1 MRILLLG
8 GTGFIGRHLISHL
21 GRLGHDLVVL
31 SRRSRPEMEQK
42 NVSVLIGD
50 PLQPGPWQEEASG
63 CQVIMNL
70 VGRNIMAR
78 WTTAVKKEIRESRLQ
93 STRMAVQAVEKAG
106 LNMAPED
113 KPVLINA
120 NAVGYY
126 PFSESENQVFDETGP
141 AGDHFLARVCADW
154 QEEAMRATSL
164 GARVVV
170 ARFAPVLAAGEGMLQ
185 LVLPVFRKGIG
196 GRIGSGRQPFPWVHI
211 QDLVRAL
218 ELAVNDTSI
227 QGPMNVCSPHI
238 ITNAQF
244 TQALAQAVNRP
255 AVLPVPEFA
264 LRLRFGELASMLS
277 KGQAVKPA
285 VLLSR
290 DFAFIYA
297 DITQALQDIVS
308 KNQ

>member
-21 GRLGHDLVVL
+21 TQLGHELLVL
-31 SRRSRPEMEQK
+31 SRKSRPEMEQK
-42 NVSVLIGD
+42 NVSLVIGD
-50 PLQPGPWQEEASG
+50 PMQPGAWQEEAAG
-63 CQVIMNL
+63 CQAVINL

-78 WTTAVKKEIRESRLQ
+78 WTPKVKKEIRESRLQ
-93 STRMAVQAVEKAG
+93 STRMAVQAVEKARQ
-106 LNMAPED
+106 NMAPED

-126 PFSESENQVFDETGP
+126 PFSDTEVFDETGP
-141 AGDHFLARVCADW
+141 AGDHFLAQVCADW
-154 QEEAMRATSL
+154 QEEAMRASSL

-170 ARFAPVLAAGEGMLQ
+170 TRFAPVLAAGEGMLQ
-185 LVLPVFRKGIG
+185 LVLPVFRKGLG
-196 GRIGSGRQPFPWVHI
+196 GKIGSGRQPFPWVHI

-218 ELAVNDTSI
+218 ELALTDQSI
-227 QGPMNVCSPHI
+227 HGPVNVCSPQI
-238 ITNAQF
+238 ITNVRF

-255 AVLPVPEFA
+255 AVLPVPKFA

-277 KGQAVKPA
+277 KGQGVKPE

-290 DFAFIYA
+290 EFTFIYE
-297 DITQALQDIVS
+297 DIDQALQEITSQSDR
-308 KNQ
+308 